1 MGLIKNMPN
10 IQVVSTSPTPNEIWA
25 SWLGPAKP
33 KPKPVKFNGDPVTAA
48 CASWRLWKQGGP
60 RWLDLDNTR
69 AQEQDHEHA
78 AQLRS
83 YYSGKLTF
91 AALKGEGGLRTTFR
105 QKLYAIVSNCHE
117 YTEEDIGL
125 LHRLPYL
132 YEEDLCLDE
141 LTESFV
147 SADTK
152 NYSGPAEVAGT
163 LSLHS
168 QMLRSR
174 KMGEWY
180 HYWLRLDG
188 SNNLYKVVMKS
199 DDSMRPLAE
208 SLLAQPRK
216 YTAVAYA
223 KSLQGRPEFVY
234 YMLGSVRIA

>member
-10 IQVVSTSPTPNEIWA
+10 IQVASTPPTPNEIWD

-33 KPKPVKFNGDPVTAA
+33 KPKPITFNEDPVAIA

-60 RWLDLDNTR
+60 RWLDLDGAR
-69 AQEQDHEHA
+69 AQEQDHERA
-78 AQLRS
+78 GLLRS
-83 YYSGKLTF
+83 YYGNKLTF
-91 AALKGEGGLRTTFR
+91 SALKNEGGLRTSFR

-117 YTEEDIGL
+117 YTEDDIGL

-141 LTESFV
+141 LTETFE
-147 SADTK
+147 SADIRD
-152 NYSGPAEVAGT
+152 YRGPSDIAGT

-188 SNNLYKVVMKS
+188 SDNLYKVVMKS
-199 DDSMRPLAE
+199 DDQMRPLAE
-208 SLLAQPRK
+208 SLLANPRK

-223 KSLQGRPEFVY
+223 KGLQGRPEFVY

>member
-1 MGLIKNMPN
+1 MLFR
-10 IQVVSTSPTPNEIWA
+10 SDDWLDTTPKKKPQPITFNE
-25 SWLGPAKP
+25 
-33 KPKPVKFNGDPVTAA
+33 DPVAIA
-48 CASWRLWKQGGP
+48 CACWRLWKQGGP
-60 RWLDLDNTR
+60 RWLDLDSSR
-69 AQEQDHEHA
+69 VQEQDHHRA
-78 AQLRS
+78 GQLRS
-83 YYSGKLTF
+83 YYAGKMTF
-91 AALKGEGGLRTTFR
+91 DAIKGQGLRTTFR
-105 QKLYAIVSNCHE
+105 QKLYAIASNCHE

-141 LTESFV
+141 LTENFE
-147 SADTK
+147 SADTTH
-152 NYSGPAEVAGT
+152 YSGPTEVKGW

-188 SNNLYKVVMKS
+188 SDNLYKVVMKL
-199 DDSMRPLAE
+199 DDQMRPLAE
-208 SLLAQPRK
+208 SLLANPRK

-223 KSLQGRPEFVY
+223 KGLQGRPEFVY

>member
-1 MGLIKNMPN
+1 MPN
-10 IQVVSTSPTPNEIWA
+10 IQVASTPPTPNEIWD

-33 KPKPVKFNGDPVTAA
+33 KPKPITFNEDPVAIA

-60 RWLDLDNTR
+60 RWLDLDGAR
-69 AQEQDHEHA
+69 AQEQDHERA
-78 AQLRS
+78 GLLRS
-83 YYSGKLTF
+83 YYGGKLTF
-91 AALKGEGGLRTTFR
+91 DALKGEGGLRTSFR

-117 YTEEDIGL
+117 YTEDDIGL

-152 NYSGPAEVAGT
+152 HYGGPTEVKGW

-174 KMGEWY
+174 KTGEWY
-180 HYWLRLDG
+180 YYWLRRDG
-188 SNNLYKVVMKS
+188 SDNLYHVRMKS
-199 DDSMRPLAE
+199 DDQMRPLVE
-208 SLLAQPRK
+208 SLLAESRK

-223 KSLQGRPEFVY
+223 KPLQGRPEFVY